1 MFLSVVFGLFHGLVF
16 LPVVLALFGQ
26 SEDEAGA
33 SASAAADADAP
44 DCKGGAKLSRQNSD
58 IEDNAATA
66 VNNNKTQS

>member
-33 SASAAADADAP
+33 SAADADDDDAP

-58 IEDNAATA
+58 IEDNAAAA

>member
-33 SASAAADADAP
+33 SAAADADDAP